1 MVQSC
6 LVAEDA
12 EPSTCK
18 RFTQVSQTI
27 HYQAAACSQN
37 LQWKQRP
44 DGQVHQKA
52 TRYAT
57 APLLT
62 VGLVFGS
69 FRLCTASTNLCPLQS
84 LTKGQ
89 RGNQRLCST
98 HGLSELSHVFSP
110 PLQWKH
116 RTRSICPAGDSDRK
130 ESAKSSK
137 LCSPIFFSPTSTCP
151 VNAL

>member
-1 MVQSC
+1 MVQIC
-6 LVAEDA
+6 LVVEDA

-18 RFTQVSQTI
+18 HFTEVSQTML
-27 HYQAAACSQN
+27 YQAAACSQN
-37 LQWKQRP
+37 VHWKQRP
-44 DGQVHQKA
+44 DGQVNQKA

-62 VGLVFGS
+62 VGLVSGS

-116 RTRSICPAGDSDRK
+116 RTRSICPAGDSGGK
-130 ESAKSSK
+130 GVSK
-137 LCSPIFFSPTSTCP
+137 VFQTL
-151 VNAL
+151 